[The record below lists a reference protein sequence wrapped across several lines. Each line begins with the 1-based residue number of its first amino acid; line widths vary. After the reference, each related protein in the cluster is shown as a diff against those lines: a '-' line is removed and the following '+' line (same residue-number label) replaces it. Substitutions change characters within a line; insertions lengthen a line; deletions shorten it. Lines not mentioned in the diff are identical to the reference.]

1 MKNLILRANILDK
14 NVDIQHRVLPLPL
27 KTNVV
32 ELIISPKTGYIL
44 STSNLSHGLL
54 PSQIDEITFLQSGT
68 RVIARVTIS
77 QNINNKVSHN
87 VSLPIMSQSVL
98 NIDSFK
104 LTDRGF
110 KTNKGV
116 VSSSLSSFPKT
127 TGINSETYNIS
138 STPGETTLV
147 LSKNL
152 RAVGNYYF
160 QKNPN
165 YSITG
170 NNNRYTIR
178 EESFTDSKNRLIGK
192 KFNVYYTSPLG
203 LDQTDNEDFIDFN
216 VNITTKQYGRKKRAA
231 TAKEEYEI
239 YSFSEGR
246 KIGAEGGI
254 KTMIVRGVPGTEFKI
269 ILQDGDKKTYNFDT
283 GVFEAGGGMFL
294 GTIPPAR
301 IGTGYGESLVY
312 ARIPRSPNNSTIKT
326 IFTTDKPIDHLA
338 IQQAVESTRDDSI
351 VVPPASS
358 ANPVIATVTSPTTV
372 SVDEDVK
379 SYTTL
384 NWSFGNGGAFTLD
397 KLTYDPLDT
406 RRSEEAILEKGAVIT
421 TKAKQGAS
429 TSPINFTAV
438 VSATAS
444 DSNLEIERQPLFD
457 KLGSFVNWDS
467 GANKENALTSTGAVI
482 PNDWYMSTADIE
494 SRARY
499 TIAVKAR
506 GIGKAVDVSG
516 ATTYPQVEI
525 SGYISGITHGSK
537 DIESKL
543 DLLNFLTIH
552 AL

>member
-14 NVDIQHRVLPLPL
+14 NVDIQHKVLPLPL

-110 KTNKGV
+110 KTKKGI

-127 TGINSETYNIS
+127 TGVNSETYNIS

-160 QKNPN
+160 QKNPS

-216 VNITTKQYGRKKRAA
+216 FNITTKQYGRKKRAA
-231 TAKEEYEI
+231 TVKEEYEI

-254 KTMIVRGVPGTEFKI
+254 KTMRVRGVPGTEFKI

-351 VVPPASS
+351 VVPPVSS
-358 ANPVIATVTSPTTV
+358 ANPVIAAVTSPETV
-372 SVDEDVK
+372 SVDEDIKVY
-379 SYTTL
+379 SVL

-397 KLTYDPLDT
+397 KLTYDPLDVKK
-406 RRSEEAILEKGAVIT
+406 SEEAILEKGAVIT

-444 DSNLEIERQPLFD
+444 DSNLQIERQPLFD
-457 KLGSFVNWDS
+457 KVGGFVNWDS

-482 PNDWYMSTADIE
+482 PNDWYMSTEDVE
-494 SRARY
+494 STAKY
-499 TIAVKAR
+499 TIAVRTR
-506 GIGKAVDVSG
+506 GIGKSVDVSG

-537 DIESKL
+537 DVESKL
-543 DLLNFLTIH
+543 DLLNFLTIK